1 MHQIVDSNGTVWRW
15 NPVWKTYEKV
25 GQLTPPER
33 DPAKAIEGM
42 KALMECQNGELR
54 LPF

>member
-1 MHQIVDSNGTVWRW
+1 MNQIVDKDGTVRRW

-25 GQLTPPER
+25 GQLTPPAP

-42 KALMECQNGELR
+42 KELMKSQTGELR